1 MKLLFIIV
9 SCLATAAFLRLIDH
23 LTKQQNQN
31 SAEADGIGHYNKYN
45 E

>member
-9 SCLATAAFLRLIDH
+9 SCLATAAFLRLVDH
-23 LTKQQNQN
+23 LTEQNKKA
-31 SAEADGIGHYNKYN
+31 AEADGIGHYNQYN